1 MEEEKIPTGE
11 EEKRFIEIEESPGL
25 DPGSLSDYHLEAW
38 WNSYSRLSND
48 KKMLFETQEQTRQI
62 RRISNNVL
70 FFFWLTFISMAI
82 YLIVLLL
89 AAS

>member
-1 MEEEKIPTGE
+1 MEEGKIPTGE

-25 DPGSLSDYHLEAW
+25 DPGSLSDYHLETW